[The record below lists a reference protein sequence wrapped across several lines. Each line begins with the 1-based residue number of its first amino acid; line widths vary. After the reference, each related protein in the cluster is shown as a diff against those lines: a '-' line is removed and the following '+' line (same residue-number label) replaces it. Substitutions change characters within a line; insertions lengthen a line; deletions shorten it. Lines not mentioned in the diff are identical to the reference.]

1 MSVDYPT
8 QTLSPDQILNRIR
21 GDFGFSAETFQE
33 LNIQTDMIVAQHPG
47 LRAISELTFLQ
58 KIDHP
63 KKDLIKRA
71 GFISP
76 QVLLVS
82 EKIKTL
88 CHLKYEH
95 SDGRIDSCGGIRKNY
110 LACSPYSP
118 NESDIKEIFNSSDL
132 FCFFQADGLTD
143 MKQQKY
149 LHELLFEIENYL
161 TRVGI
166 SGVMSFGA
174 GPCRICEQ
182 CAGQFNDECYTPEKK
197 RFSLEACGIDVDWA
211 VRMMGLKSKDDSWG
225 LTWLKEFA
233 LKQPEERAFKSV
245 VGFLLK
251 CNGTRMERNN
261 DGFFGK

>member
-21 GDFGFSAETFQE
+21 GDFGFSTETLQE
-33 LNIQTDMIVAQHPG
+33 LNIQTDMIVAQQPA

-63 KKDLIKRA
+63 KKELMKRA

-76 QVLLVS
+76 KVLLVS

-95 SDGRIDSCGGIRKNY
+95 SDGRIDPCGGVRKNY

-118 NESDIKEIFNSSDL
+118 HESDIKKIFNSSDL

-161 TRVGI
+161 TQVGI
-166 SGVMSFGA
+166 SVIMSFGA
-174 GPCRICEQ
+174 GPCRICKK
-182 CAGQFNDECYTPEKK
+182 CAGQINEECYEPDKM

-211 VRMMGLKSKDDSWG
+211 MKMMALKTDEDSWG
-225 LTWLKEFA
+225 IKWIDNFGRDNQSHFTF
-233 LKQPEERAFKSV
+233 RSV
-245 VGFLLK
+245 FGVL
-251 CNGTRMERNN
+251 MENLN
-261 DGFFGK
+261 V